1 MAFRLF
7 VQYLL
12 IFIFLER
19 SYCSLYDDRIN
30 MVIKICEFDNRN
42 HTKYIQYTSKIRLY
56 SVSSVEMN
64 WRFLCRNEKTWSART
79 FILIIIS
86 FFCFAISNNR
96 GTVCIPQNVYL
107 FDFFHNYACWFL
119 PCSYFWVIGEFFKS

>member
-1 MAFRLF
+1 MRYEITFWRYGIDYFCHKVRFLGGFENPATKMLKMFSLQQHAVYPPQLYALDQGKKQQKEIKQWPSVYLF
-7 VQYLL
+7 NVLL

-42 HTKYIQYTSKIRLY
+42 HTKYIQYTSKIELY

-64 WRFLCRNEKTWSART
+64 
-79 FILIIIS
+79 
-86 FFCFAISNNR
+86 
-96 GTVCIPQNVYL
+96 
-107 FDFFHNYACWFL
+107 
-119 PCSYFWVIGEFFKS
+119 